1 MPSEPGGNVLAFVR
15 VGLSWIDDRSDLGCC
30 DKFYPDE
37 SNRRTTHE
45 WIVRLCVAHDTS
57 LCPAG

>member
-1 MPSEPGGNVLAFVR
+1 MPSESGGNVLALVR

-30 DKFYPDE
+30 DKFHLNV
-37 SNRRTTHE
+37 SNRGTTHE

-57 LCPAG
+57 LYPDY